1 MKQSLRKA
9 HGSIWKLMMVLIPA
23 IIIAAIFV
31 RQDASKLEQPVQ
43 ISPPSP
49 SPADSSTGGGS

>member
-9 HGSIWKLMMVLIPA
+9 HGSIWKLMMVLIPL
-23 IIIAAIFV
+23 IIIVALYI

-43 ISPPSP
+43 ISLPVE
-49 SPADSSTGGGS
+49 SSTGGGS

>member
-9 HGSIWKLMMVLIPA
+9 HGAIWKVMMVLIPA
-23 IIIAAIFV
+23 IIIVATLI

-43 ISPPSP
+43 ISPPVD
-49 SPADSSTGGGS
+49 ASSGGGS

>member
-9 HGSIWKLMMVLIPA
+9 HGSIWKGMIIVIPL

-31 RQDASKLEQPVQ
+31 RQDASQLEQPVQ
-43 ISPPSP
+43 IAPP
-49 SPADSSTGGGS
+49 ANTGSGS

>member
-9 HGSIWKLMMVLIPA
+9 HGSIWKGMIVVIPL
-23 IIIAAIFV
+23 IIIAAIYV

-43 ISPPSP
+43 IAPPANAS
-49 SPADSSTGGGS
+49 SGGDS